1 MRDLSLPCGSKWNC
15 SVTPDPP
22 AFAKHPAN
30 QTANITNGKSLGFK
44 PMCLSTNLHNHFFL
58 YIFPFTN
65 GSNFTDLTGTPFPSG
80 CPDGVRGGRGVRIVG
95 GTLAEED
102 KWGWQT
108 SLHWRG
114 KHVCGG
120 SIISQRWIITAAH
133 CFTQYNMMYESDWQ
147 VVIDTVHL
155 FDQALGKRYSALEI
169 YPHPDFSEENN
180 DYDLGLLRTA
190 SDMEMGGG
198 VRPVCLPS
206 RRESF
211 PPGSLCWVTGWGY
224 TKEGGLV
231 SSEMRQAQV
240 RVIDQVLCSRP
251 NVYGSYL
258 TPRMLCAGF
267 MEGGVDSCQGDSGG
281 PLVCETAEGEWRL
294 AGIVSWGEGCGRR
307 NKPGV
312 YTRVTHLLSW
322 MEHYIQVEE
331 EEPPTP
337 DN

>member
-1 MRDLSLPCGSKWNC
+1 FLCFPSKVRDLSLPCGSKWNC
-15 SVTPDPP
+15 SVTPSPP

-30 QTANITNGKSLGFK
+30 QTANVTE
-44 PMCLSTNLHNHFFL
+44 
-58 YIFPFTN
+58 
-65 GSNFTDLTGTPFPSG
+65 DLTGPPFLSG
-80 CPDGVRGGRGVRIVG
+80 CPDGARDGRGVRIVG

-102 KWGWQT
+102 KWGWQI

-120 SIISQRWIITAAH
+120 SIISPRWVITAAH
-133 CFTQYNMMYESDWQ
+133 CFVQYNMMYESDWQ
-147 VVIDTVHL
+147 VVVDTVRL
-155 FDQALGKRYSALEI
+155 FDASQGKRYSALEI
-169 YPHPDFSEENN
+169 YPHPSFSEDNN
-180 DYDLGLLRTA
+180 DYDLGLLRTTA
-190 SDMEMGGG
+190 DMEMRGG

-211 PPGSLCWVTGWGY
+211 PVGSPCWVTGWGY

-240 RVIDQVLCSRP
+240 RVIDQSLCSQP

-281 PLVCETAEGEWRL
+281 PLVCETAEREWRL
-294 AGIVSWGEGCGRR
+294 AGVVSWGEGCGRR

-312 YTRVTHLLSW
+312 YTRVTHLLEW
-322 MEHYIQVEE
+322 MERYIQVGYSR
-331 EEPPTP
+331 THLKMRHGGVQGFSLLA
-337 DN
+337 NI

>member
-1 MRDLSLPCGSKWNC
+1 MTSPWARLLLTC
-15 SVTPDPP
+15 PP
-22 AFAKHPAN
+22 RL
-30 QTANITNGKSLGFK
+30 TLTITCIPVL
-44 PMCLSTNLHNHFFL
+44 
-58 YIFPFTN
+58 FTV
-65 GSNFTDLTGTPFPSG
+65 FVCIAIIG
-80 CPDGVRGGRGVRIVG
+80 CPDGARDGRGVRIVG

-120 SIISQRWIITAAH
+120 SIISPRWVITAAH
-133 CFTQYNMMYESDWQ
+133 CFVQYNMMYESDWQ
-147 VVIDTVHL
+147 VVVDTVRL
-155 FDQALGKRYSALEI
+155 FDASQGKRYSALEI
-169 YPHPDFSEENN
+169 YPHPSFSEDNN
-180 DYDLGLLRTA
+180 DYDLGLLRTTA
-190 SDMEMGGG
+190 DMEMRGG

-211 PPGSLCWVTGWGY
+211 PVGSPCWVTGWGY

-231 SSEMRQAQV
+231 SSEMRLAQV
-240 RVIDQVLCSRP
+240 RVIDQSLCSQP

-281 PLVCETAEGEWRL
+281 PLVCETAEREWRL
-294 AGIVSWGEGCGRR
+294 AGVVSWGEGCGRR

-312 YTRVTHLLSW
+312 YTRVTHLLEW
-322 MEHYIQVEE
+322 MERYIQVAEE
-331 EEPPTP
+331 ET
-337 DN
+337 